1 MAYLVHFIHV
11 YRQIYLVQQHT
22 QEHLVKLHSWCSYT
36 LEHLVELYRQKYLV
50 QLRTLGHLVQVL
62 RQEYLVHL
70 VHVHKQKYLVE
81 LHTLEH
87 LVQVHRQVNLVQL
100 RTGIINASIQ
110 AEIPGATT
118 HTGALA
124 TRA

>member
-1 MAYLVHFIHV
+1 MDRAL
-11 YRQIYLVQQHT
+11 
-22 QEHLVKLHSWCSYT
+22 
-36 LEHLVELYRQKYLV
+36 
-50 QLRTLGHLVQVL
+50 LGDKPLTGSVIRGSVTVSLVQVL

-70 VHVHKQKYLVE
+70 VHVYRRKYLVQ

-87 LVQVHRQVNLVQL
+87 LVQVYRQVNLVQF

-124 TRA
+124 TRT